1 MDSDE
6 WMANVKQIQEENK
19 KMKELLIY
27 LDRCLTDLSEINSK
41 EFRENHKDLFDKLE
55 EKLIKRGRWMAQD
68 PCRGYS
74 ETYKCSAC
82 EEIVTL
88 NTFTRGCSYEYCP
101 ECGAKMDEG
110 EEE

>member
-1 MDSDE
+1 MGFYSDGNKEHLRWEIQNFLSIGYDLAILMDVVADCIRDYE
-6 WMANVKQIQEENK
+6 VENK
-19 KMKELLIY
+19 VKHGKWI
-27 LDRCLTDLSEINSK
+27 
-41 EFRENHKDLFDKLE
+41 
-55 EKLIKRGRWMAQD
+55 AQD

-110 EEE
+110 EEK

>member
-1 MDSDE
+1 MSFYGDNNKEKEDLRWEIQNFLSKGYGLISLMDVVVDCIRDYEVQRNRES
-6 WMANVKQIQEENK
+6 NK
-19 KMKELLIY
+19 V
-27 LDRCLTDLSEINSK
+27 
-41 EFRENHKDLFDKLE
+41 
-55 EKLIKRGRWMAQD
+55 KRGKWIAQD

-101 ECGAKMDEG
+101 ECGAKMNEG